1 MDEEDW
7 RRRLTRKWFAI
18 HCCLKI
24 LKAERVQSKCSLIV
38 HHRNDIIMLRK
49 YNKIFTYFR
58 QHFHLNSYNFVG
70 FHDTKAPL
78 TTAPTQVK
86 CFLSLSLQLGK
97 QCQSCYHTMCLAHR
111 RESILCYIDRQIQTQ
126 TQTRAPTVDGK
137 KRQLTTSNNNNNKAK
152 IIISI
157 ICSSIII
164 IIIICSISSIFS
176 TNILWSSLHLF
187 TSLDF
192 WRCHLPFLLHFVVVV
207 LVRGAQLVLVGIGR
221 RGRTSSFL

>member
-7 RRRLTRKWFAI
+7 RSRLTRKWFAI

-24 LKAERVQSKCSLIV
+24 LKAEKVQSKCSLIV
-38 HHRNDIIMLRK
+38 HYRNDIIMLRK

-58 QHFHLNSYNFVG
+58 QHFHLNSYNFAG
-70 FHDTKAPL
+70 FHDTKAPP

-86 CFLSLSLQLGK
+86 CFLSLVSWANNAK
-97 QCQSCYHTMCLAHR
+97 AATTQCVWLIAGNLY
-111 RESILCYIDRQIQTQ
+111 YIDRQIQTQ

-164 IIIICSISSIFS
+164 IINCSIFS
-176 TNILWSSLHLF
+176 IFSANILWSSLNLF

-207 LVRGAQLVLVGIGR
+207 LVLGAQLVLVGIGR